1 MVLCVRNATFCKW
14 PNVTVNTLMI
24 FVLMEAWGQGGRQ
37 PLRSNESSVN
47 LAGSCDIGSLAG
59 SCTQLLSA
67 LLTGLSWSLK

>member
-1 MVLCVRNATFCKW
+1 MVLCVCNATYCKW

-24 FVLMEAWGQGGRQ
+24 FVLMEARGEGGRQ
-37 PLRSNESSVN
+37 PLRTNESSVN
-47 LAGSCDIGSLAG
+47 LAG